1 MKGCDKMSQR
11 KYGHKKTYRSYNSKG
26 EINKQQS
33 ISQKID
39 DMVSLTSYNFDPFG
53 SYTGNPIDEFE
64 VPVQDADDL

>member
-1 MKGCDKMSQR
+1 MSQR

-26 EINKQQS
+26 EINKQQA